1 MTMDTILLTGKTG
14 FFSKEALQ
22 YIGETAQVF
31 VTGSR
36 PGTETKG
43 LPESVRLLPAAP
55 SDDDFRT
62 LFELG
67 EIRAV
72 WHVAGY
78 ADSGRAAADE
88 NGTDRIAQLCS
99 HYGVPRMIILT
110 ESTDPVDYRK
120 MISKWEKP
128 GTGVSPVEIAV
139 VRLPFVIGSG
149 TEGGRLDRIFSAMR
163 RDDTVR
169 FEGGEETNISILP
182 MPELISLLLR
192 MTMETWFR
200 TGIFAADGSDG
211 SLKELRAVLLSIR
224 PGARIEYSGNAG
236 RADSRTL
243 RVRFPMT
250 GAEDCDG
257 QLKEMYRLP
266 VTADWG
272 ALITDQYSELVK
284 ETGESTPLKERIRSY
299 MKTSGKLVTTVI
311 DLAIMFILS
320 EYLAKFTSS
329 SVYFKIVDVRL
340 IYVIL
345 MGMMHGIGA
354 GFAAAILECI
364 MLVIRYNEIGISGL
378 LLFYNVEN
386 WIPFVYYLTG
396 GIISGYTH
404 QKREQEMRSVMKEN
418 ELIRNKYLFLNEAY
432 RTSVANRK
440 DLWAQILNEED
451 SYGKIY
457 SAVRRMSQRTPEAV
471 CVEAVDVFRRLLKN
485 ETISVYE
492 MDPAGKKASLLSCCR
507 NQDAPP
513 SIDTTQCR
521 EMFRTLQNGETWKN
535 THFSENAPMYAAQV
549 VYSRMFGQKTSAARN
564 ITYIV
569 TLDHAE
575 QDQLSLWYMNHFTI
589 LCGLFQDA
597 LESASMRERVMS

>member
-88 NGTDRIAQLCS
+88 DGTDRIAQLCS

-224 PGARIEYSGNAG
+224 PGA
-236 RADSRTL
+236 
-243 RVRFPMT
+243 
-250 GAEDCDG
+250 EDCDG

-272 ALITDQYSELVK
+272 TLITDQYSELVK

-299 MKTSGKLVTTVI
+299 MKTSGKLISTVI

-440 DLWAQILNEED
+440 DLWTQILNEED

>member
-224 PGARIEYSGNAG
+224 PGARIEYSGTG
-236 RADSRTL
+236 SSADRRTL

-266 VTADWG
+266 VTADW
-272 ALITDQYSELVK
+272 AV
-284 ETGESTPLKERIRSY
+284 
-299 MKTSGKLVTTVI
+299 
-311 DLAIMFILS
+311 
-320 EYLAKFTSS
+320 
-329 SVYFKIVDVRL
+329 
-340 IYVIL
+340 
-345 MGMMHGIGA
+345 
-354 GFAAAILECI
+354 
-364 MLVIRYNEIGISGL
+364 GISGEIY
-378 LLFYNVEN
+378 F
-386 WIPFVYYLTG
+386 
-396 GIISGYTH
+396 
-404 QKREQEMRSVMKEN
+404 
-418 ELIRNKYLFLNEAY
+418 FL
-432 RTSVANRK
+432 R
-440 DLWAQILNEED
+440 
-451 SYGKIY
+451 
-457 SAVRRMSQRTPEAV
+457 
-471 CVEAVDVFRRLLKN
+471 
-485 ETISVYE
+485 
-492 MDPAGKKASLLSCCR
+492 
-507 NQDAPP
+507 
-513 SIDTTQCR
+513 
-521 EMFRTLQNGETWKN
+521 
-535 THFSENAPMYAAQV
+535 
-549 VYSRMFGQKTSAARN
+549 
-564 ITYIV
+564 
-569 TLDHAE
+569 
-575 QDQLSLWYMNHFTI
+575 
-589 LCGLFQDA
+589 LFQDCGCA
-597 LESASMRERVMS
+597 PDLCHTYGYDARDRSRICSRHTGMHHAGDPL